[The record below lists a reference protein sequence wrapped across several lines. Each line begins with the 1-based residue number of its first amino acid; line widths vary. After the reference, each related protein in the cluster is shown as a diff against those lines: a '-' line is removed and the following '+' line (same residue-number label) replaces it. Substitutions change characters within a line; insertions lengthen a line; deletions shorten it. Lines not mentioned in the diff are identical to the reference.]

1 MGRVMA
7 GDFPE
12 GVGKHLHLLAP
23 GREKE
28 LSAAIR
34 ARAGELAEAGEDMAV
49 DQPSE
54 GALGIGAA
62 VLASFETLLPL
73 FDGDERRTV
82 RYLRLDRDLAEA
94 RRRLTTNA
102 PTARG
107 IWAVTSESF
116 LVRHSGVRMPWILG
130 LDGTTQ
136 GREIVEALCRS
147 CPGLA
152 ERTDPDPAD
161 RSGVVVCR
169 ATAPGL
175 LEVLATARDAGSHVI
190 VVVRSLPSVDPW
202 QLLVAGAADVVPWQG
217 DPRPVGARLA
227 RVDEVERIVDSA
239 QVTDVILGDSPALR
253 DALREL
259 VTAARFGAG
268 PILIL
273 GETGTGKELAAR
285 VAHAVGGAGG
295 RGTWSRSTARRS
307 CRPCPAASCS
317 GTSGARSP
325 APSEPGPGHSRP
337 RTAAR

>member
-1 MGRVMA
+1 M
-7 GDFPE
+7 
-12 GVGKHLHLLAP
+12 
-23 GREKE
+23 
-28 LSAAIR
+28 
-34 ARAGELAEAGEDMAV
+34 
-49 DQPSE
+49 
-54 GALGIGAA
+54 
-62 VLASFETLLPL
+62 
-73 FDGDERRTV
+73 
-82 RYLRLDRDLAEA
+82 
-94 RRRLTTNA
+94 
-102 PTARG
+102 
-107 IWAVTSESF
+107 
-116 LVRHSGVRMPWILG
+116 
-130 LDGTTQ
+130 
-136 GREIVEALCRS
+136 
-147 CPGLA
+147 
-152 ERTDPDPAD
+152 
-161 RSGVVVCR
+161 VVCR
-169 ATAPGL
+169 ATAPDL

-285 VAHAVGGAGG
+285 VAHAVGEAGG
-295 RGTWSRSTARRS
+295 PGTWSWSTARRS
-307 CRPCPAASCS
+307 CQPCPAASCS
-317 GTSGARSP
+317 ATSGARSP